1 MLDPLS
7 VLQHGVGGGAGG
19 AVGGDSR
26 QHRLVDLL
34 PVDTRRVV
42 AVVCAELASLLSS
55 GDSTTLDSTTLGF
68 NNLIFTTLT
77 FNDHCI
83 Q

>member
-1 MLDPLS
+1 MFDPLS

-19 AVGGDSR
+19 AVGGDGG

-34 PVDTRRVV
+34 PEDTRRVV

-55 GDSTTLDSTTLGF
+55 VDSTTLDSTTLAF
-68 NNLIFTTLT
+68 NNLIFTTIT
-77 FNDHCI
+77 SNNHCI